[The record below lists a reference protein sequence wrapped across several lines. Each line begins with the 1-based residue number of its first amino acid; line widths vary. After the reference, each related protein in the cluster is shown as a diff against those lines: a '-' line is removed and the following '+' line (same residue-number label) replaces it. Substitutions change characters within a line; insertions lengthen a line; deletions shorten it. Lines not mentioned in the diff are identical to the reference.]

1 MKHLLLSLLLSLCV
15 ISLHA
20 QVREG
25 QAEFIKKEK
34 GNALTLTLEGQ
45 KKNVETVLNKAIKES
60 TGQKSK
66 SMKGF
71 TLFEGV
77 RFTEISSSSL
87 DIYYKVAKASKKDQL
102 NSKVTLFLSAGYNN
116 FLDSSESPDEIA
128 SAKRFLEKMIPEVR
142 RYELQL
148 AIEDQTK
155 IVDKSIK
162 EQNKLEGELEDLIQ
176 KKEDI
181 LNAIEENKQNQEN
194 QKQTIENEQVR
205 LADFQAALR
214 NVGRDGTASRTVEDA
229 ADAETPVVDEIP
241 DEEPMEEPVEPMDDE
256 PEPEPDTPR

>member
-1 MKHLLLSLLLSLCV
+1 M
-15 ISLHA
+15 
-20 QVREG
+20 
-25 QAEFIKKEK
+25 KKEK

-77 RFTEISSSSL
+77 RFTEVSSSSL

-102 NSKVTLFLSAGYNN
+102 NSKVTLFLSSGYNN
-116 FLDSSESPDEIA
+116 FLDSGESPDEIA
-128 SAKRFLEKMIPEVR
+128 SAKRFLERMIPEVR

-148 AIEDQTK
+148 AIEEQTK
-155 IVDKSIK
+155 TVDKSIK
-162 EQNKLEGELEDLIQ
+162 EQNKLEGELEDLLQ
-176 KKEDI
+176 KKED
-181 LNAIEENKQNQEN
+181 LLTAIEENKQNQES

-214 NVGRDGTASRTVEDA
+214 NVGRDGTASRTVEDQ
-229 ADAETPVVDEIP
+229 ADVETQEGVDEIP
-241 DEEPMEEPVEPMDDE
+241 VEQSEEPVEPMDDE
-256 PEPEPDTPR
+256 PEPSPDEPR